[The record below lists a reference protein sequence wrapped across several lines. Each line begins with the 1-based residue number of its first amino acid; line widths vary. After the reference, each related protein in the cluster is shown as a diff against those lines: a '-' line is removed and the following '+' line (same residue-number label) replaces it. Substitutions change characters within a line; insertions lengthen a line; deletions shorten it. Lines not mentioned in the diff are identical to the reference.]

1 MITAIDWFINELKEN
16 GLDHIDYA
24 EDIIKQAKELE
35 KLQIIEAYVQGCND
49 TYGIDEPSTEEDY
62 DIKEGTDFYNK
73 KFKVHYK

>member
-35 KLQIIEAYVQGCND
+35 KQQIIDAYIQVCKD
-49 TYGIDEPSTEEDY
+49 TYGNDEPSKEEDY
-62 DIKEGTDFYNK
+62 DIKEGNDFYNK
-73 KFKVHYK
+73 KYN